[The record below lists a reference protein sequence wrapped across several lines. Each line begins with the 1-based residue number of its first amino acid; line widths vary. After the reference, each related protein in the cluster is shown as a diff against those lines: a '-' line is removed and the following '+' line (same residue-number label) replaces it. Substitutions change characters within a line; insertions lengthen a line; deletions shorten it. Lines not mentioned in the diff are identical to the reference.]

1 MKKTKIMTMLL
12 MTLCLGIG
20 ICHMPA
26 TAAKKGIKLNKT
38 KLTMTEGKTYKLK
51 LKNNKKKVKW
61 SSSKKKI
68 ASVTSKGKVTAK
80 KAGNAVIT
88 AKAAGKKYKCKV
100 TVKAKKS
107 TPAKTDKDFTKTL
120 QPDTQVQPGT
130 QVQPD
135 YPANYTKL
143 KNYIQL
149 NGETNSSGNNFLTD
163 SLTQDTMTI
172 SFGIVYDDANQ
183 KFDFILTTNN
193 TLNDGSTVLGAL
205 SLSVSEASIANGA
218 ASYNIA
224 YDSGSYGRVSGT
236 YMLADILSSDNN
248 LIWNVD
254 DSNLEETQEIANLSM
269 DLGYACWSKLLS
281 DNNLELSLTDLGF
294 GA

>member
-1 MKKTKIMTMLL
+1 MKKSKLLTMLL

-20 ICHMPA
+20 MCHMTEA
-26 TAAKKGIKLNKT
+26 AAKKRIKLNKT

-107 TPAKTDKDFTKTL
+107 TPAKTDRDFTKTL
-120 QPDTQVQPGT
+120 QPDTQVRS
-130 QVQPD
+130 D
-135 YPANYTKL
+135 YAANYTKL

-149 NGETNSSGNNFLTD
+149 NGETNSSGNNFLNG
-163 SLTQDTMTI
+163 SLTHDTMETNY
-172 SFGIVYDDANQ
+172 GIVYDAANQ
-183 KFDFILTTNN
+183 EFEFILTTNT
-193 TLNDGSTVLGAL
+193 TLEDGSSALGAL
-205 SLSVSEASIANGA
+205 LLSVSEASIANGA
-218 ASYNIA
+218 VSYKVA
-224 YDSGSYGRVSGT
+224 YDSGYYGSVSGT
-236 YMLADILSSDNN
+236 YMLADIHSADNN
-248 LIWNVD
+248 LIWNLD
-254 DSNLEETQEIANLSM
+254 ESNIDNTEILANLCI
-269 DLGYACWSKLLS
+269 DLGYICWANLLT

>member
-1 MKKTKIMTMLL
+1 MKKSKILAMLL

-20 ICHMPA
+20 MCHMSEA
-26 TAAKKGIKLNKT
+26 AAKKRIKLNKT
-38 KLTMTEGKTYKLK
+38 KLTMTVGKTYKLK

-107 TPAKTDKDFTKTL
+107 TPAKTNRDFTRTL
-120 QPDTQVQPGT
+120 LPDAQG
-130 QVQPD
+130 QPD

-143 KNYIQL
+143 KNYIQQH
-149 NGETNSSGNNFLTD
+149 GETNSSGNHFLKG
-163 SLTQDTMTI
+163 SLTYNTMET
-172 SFGIVYDDANQ
+172 SYGIVYDTANQ
-183 KFDFILTTNN
+183 KFDFIMTTNT
-193 TLNDGSTVLGAL
+193 TLEDDSTALGAL
-205 SLSVSEASIANGA
+205 ILSVSEASIANGA
-218 ASYNIA
+218 ASYKVV
-224 YDSGSYGRVSGT
+224 YDSGYYGSVSGT
-236 YMLADILSSDNN
+236 YMLADIHSGENN
-248 LIWNVD
+248 HIWNLD
-254 DSNLEETQEIANLSM
+254 ESNIDNTEILANLSIN
-269 DLGYACWSKLLS
+269 LGYACWTNLLT
-281 DNNLELSLTDLGF
+281 DNDLGLSLTDLGF